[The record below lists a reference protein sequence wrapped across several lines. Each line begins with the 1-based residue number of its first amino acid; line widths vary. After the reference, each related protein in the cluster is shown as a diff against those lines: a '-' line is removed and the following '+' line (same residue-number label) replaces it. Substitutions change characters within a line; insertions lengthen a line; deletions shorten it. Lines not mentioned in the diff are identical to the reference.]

1 MKVSIPSPL
10 RSYTNQAEEVEAEGA
25 TLSGLLADLERRH
38 PGIRF
43 RMIDEQ
49 GRIRPHMKIF
59 VNRERVASL
68 DTALADG
75 DSVQIMQA
83 LSGG

>member
-10 RSYTNQAEEVEAEGA
+10 RSYTGAEEVEAQGSSVREI
-25 TLSGLLADLERRH
+25 LADLDAQY

-49 GRIRPHMKIF
+49 DGIRKHMRIF
-59 VNRERVASL
+59 VNRERVASIDL
-68 DTALADG
+68 PLTPTDT
-75 DSVQIMQA
+75 VQILQA